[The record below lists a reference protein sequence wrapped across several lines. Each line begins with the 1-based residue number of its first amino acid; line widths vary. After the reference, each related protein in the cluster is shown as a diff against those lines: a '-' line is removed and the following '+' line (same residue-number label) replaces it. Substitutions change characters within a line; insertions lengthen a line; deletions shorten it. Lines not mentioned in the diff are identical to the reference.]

1 MRGRKPKTAEAKRRN
16 GSAAHNPGRV
26 NKLEPE
32 ANREPPRMPEDYDGA
47 KVVAWDWLT
56 RELSSYSE
64 SFISSTYQIA
74 MEQFCSA
81 YAGERAAAALVEEH
95 GILIA
100 NERGELKRNPAALE
114 RHKCTETLLK
124 YLTEFGFTP
133 SSKTRVEAPVA
144 APRSDSVLSH
154 IANGITSN

>member
-16 GSAAHNPGRV
+16 GSAAHNPDRV
-26 NKLEPE
+26 NKLEPA
-32 ANREPPRMPEDYDGA
+32 ANREPPQMPSDYDGD
-47 KVVAWDWLT
+47 KKIAWDWLT
-56 RELSSYSE
+56 RELSNYSA

-81 YAGERAAAALVEEH
+81 YAGERAAAALVDEH
-95 GILIA
+95 GILISTD
-100 NERGELKRNPAALE
+100 RGELTRNPAALE

-133 SSKTRVEAPVA
+133 SSKTRVEAPA
-144 APRSDSVLSH
+144 EAPKANSVLSH
-154 IANGITSN
+154 IANGITRN